1 MIILFVDFVWYS
13 IELEKDKEKKGEKGR
28 EACADE
34 VKVERGSTGRKMRE
48 IDEGTMCLERKE

>member
-1 MIILFVDFVWYS
+1 MLVNLILDLGGRAR
-13 IELEKDKEKKGEKGR
+13 ERKREGEKGR